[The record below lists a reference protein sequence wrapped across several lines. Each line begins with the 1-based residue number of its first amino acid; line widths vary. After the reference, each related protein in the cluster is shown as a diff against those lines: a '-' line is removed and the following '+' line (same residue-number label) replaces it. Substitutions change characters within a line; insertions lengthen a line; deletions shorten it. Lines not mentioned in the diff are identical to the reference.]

1 MGVRPHKVTI
11 RGQPWTLRRT
21 RRGLGSTNR
30 FPKGLYGYCD
40 HTNKEIRVIPE
51 EDFKTSQEELDTIIH
66 ETLHA
71 LFPDLDEE
79 VVTQSGSELAAILVA
94 AGVIPGTGR

>member
-1 MGVRPHKVTI
+1 MGVKPQKITV

-40 HTNKEIRVIPE
+40 HTHREIRVIPE
-51 EDFKTSQEELDTIIH
+51 EDFRGSQEELDTIIH
-66 ETLHA
+66 EALHA

-79 VVTQSGSELAAILVA
+79 VVAQSGSELAAILVD
-94 AGVIPGTGR
+94 AGLIPGTGQ